1 MVSPGRPSNEKR
13 RRKLLD
19 SLSKD
24 EADFVQVILDKL
36 KEKAWAAP
44 VVAGFRDNGG
54 IAQAN
59 KDRMFELR
67 FGYALDQVGIVPQY
81 EIPGEGQSTMDFG
94 STSGGQ
100 RWRVEMVRLNETQAV
115 KDATWSSV
123 DAAGI
128 PRTGRILRTYAEDPK
143 QSLEGETLRAVE
155 RICQK
160 CESKGRPHKFPAL
173 DGAYHAM
180 LVDFRTFMNGGDIPN
195 RIHVAL
201 GADAVAP
208 QDRLFWNQRRPIT
221 GVFGKETNVRG
232 AAQVRERVHFL
243 GFVCERMYGPGEFAA
258 ATQFIAN
265 PYLFADAPAVRTA
278 MAAWPLQPTHLING
292 GD

>member
-1 MVSPGRPSNEKR
+1 MTNAVENFW
-13 RRKLLD
+13 D

-24 EADFVQVILDKL
+24 EADFVQAILDKL
-36 KEKAWAAP
+36 KDKTWSAP
-44 VVAGFRDNGG
+44 IVAGIRGNGG
-54 IAQAN
+54 IVQAN

-81 EIPGEGQSTMDFG
+81 EIPGEGQSTIDFG
-94 STSGGQ
+94 FTSGGQ
-100 RWRVEMVRLNETQAV
+100 RWRVEMVRLSETQAV
-115 KDATWSSV
+115 KDATGSSV
-123 DAAGI
+123 DADGI
-128 PRTGRILRTYAEDPK
+128 PRTGRILRTNAEDRK
-143 QSLEGETLRAVE
+143 QSLEGETLKAVE

-160 CESKGRPHKFPAL
+160 CESKGRPHKFPAP

-180 LVDFRTFMNGGDIPN
+180 LVDFRTFMNGGDIHD

-201 GADAVAP
+201 GAEAVAS
-208 QDRLFWNQRRPIT
+208 QYRLFWNQRPIT
-221 GVFGKETNVRG
+221 GVFSNETNVRG

-243 GFVCERMYGPGEFAA
+243 GFVRERVYGPGEFAA

-265 PYLFADAPAVRTA
+265 PHLFADAAAARAA
-278 MAAWPLQPTHLING
+278 MAAWPLLPTHLING

>member
-1 MVSPGRPSNEKR
+1 MTNAVKNFW
-13 RRKLLD
+13 D

-24 EADFVQVILDKL
+24 EADYVQAIMDEL
-36 KEKAWAAP
+36 KDKAWSAP
-44 VVAGFRDNGG
+44 VVAGIRDNGG
-54 IAQAN
+54 IVQAN

-81 EIPGEGQSTMDFG
+81 EIPGEGQSTIDFG
-94 STSGGQ
+94 FTSGGQ
-100 RWRVEMVRLNETQAV
+100 RWCVEMVRLGETQAV
-115 KDATWSSV
+115 KDATGSSV
-123 DAAGI
+123 DADGV
-128 PRTGRILRTYAEDPK
+128 PWTGRTLRTGAEDPK
-143 QSLEGETLRAVE
+143 QSLEGETLKAVE

-160 CESKGRPHKFPAL
+160 CESKGRPHKFPAP

-180 LVDFRTFMNGGDIPN
+180 LVDFRTFMNGGDIYD

-201 GADAVAP
+201 GADAVASVAP
-208 QDRLFWNQRRPIT
+208 QYRLFWNQRPIT
-221 GVFGKETNVRG
+221 GVFGNETNVRG

-243 GFVCERMYGPGEFAA
+243 GFVRERVYGPGEFAA

-265 PYLFADAPAVRTA
+265 PHLFADAPAAR
-278 MAAWPLQPTHLING
+278 AAIATWPLQPTHLING